1 MKTMQTERETE
12 RAATRVLVVDDEE
25 SQRTALAGMIA
36 LWGYRVETAA
46 DGQEALE
53 KLAHFQ
59 AHVIVTDMM
68 MPRMSGQ
75 ELLKHLKE
83 QGNAPPAIVQTAFG
97 NLETAIS
104 TIHDLGAF
112 WFLEKPV
119 QSQALRLLIER
130 AAAQGRL
137 SEHAERLERELSY
150 HGVLGDMVG
159 KSPKMQE
166 VFSLIRQ
173 VAPSRAA
180 VLITGESGTGKEL
193 AARAIHSLSPRRSG
207 PFVAINCAALP
218 DTLMESE
225 LFGHEKGAFTG
236 AVERR
241 AGCFELAQNGTV
253 LLDEIGDMPVAT
265 QAKLLRVL
273 EDQRVRRLG
282 GKGEI
287 QLDVRVLAST
297 NAPLE
302 HAIREGKFR
311 EDLYY
316 RLNVFPIPLP
326 PLRERREDIPVLVT
340 ALLAE
345 INRKHSTRIT
355 DVTPEVLERMRH
367 HSWPGNIRELR
378 NVVERAAIL
387 AGEGTIRLEHLPPGF
402 GGTVAG
408 FGNRGPDPRS
418 QDVSGHAGHSS
429 EATRESA
436 MSEAKARA
444 EEDALRVPIGTT
456 IEQAERALI
465 ELTLEHTKNNK
476 TRAAEILGISQKTL
490 FNKLKEY
497 GSQSAHSL

>member
-1 MKTMQTERETE
+1 METE
-12 RAATRVLVVDDEE
+12 RTPTRVLVVDDEE
-25 SQRTALAGMIA
+25 SQRTALAAMIA
-36 LWGYRVETAA
+36 LWGYTVETAS
-46 DGQEALE
+46 DGQEALD
-53 KLAHFQ
+53 KLNTFPAN
-59 AHVIVTDMM
+59 VIVTDLM
-68 MPRMSGQ
+68 MPRVSGQ
-75 ELLKHLKE
+75 ELLKRLKE
-83 QGNAPPAIVQTAFG
+83 QGGAPPAIVQTAFG
-97 NLETAIS
+97 NLETAVA

-119 QSQALRLLIER
+119 QSQALKLLIER

-137 SEHAERLERELSY
+137 AEHAERLERQLSY
-150 HGVLGDMVG
+150 RGVLGEMVG
-159 KSPKMQE
+159 ASQKMQE
-166 VFSLIRQ
+166 VFALVQQ

-193 AARAIHSLSPRRSG
+193 AARAIHALSPRRSA

-218 DTLMESE
+218 DTLIESE

-241 AGCFELAQNGTV
+241 AGCFELAQTGTV
-253 LLDEIGDMPVAT
+253 LLDEVGDMPIGT

-282 GKGEI
+282 GKAEI
-287 QLDVRVLAST
+287 QLDVRVIAST

-302 HAIREGKFR
+302 GSIREGKFR

-326 PLRERREDIPVLVT
+326 PLRDRREDIPVLVS
-340 ALLAE
+340 ALLE
-345 INRKHSTRIT
+345 DMNLKHGTKVT
-355 DVTPEVLERMRH
+355 DAGPEFLERLTAY
-367 HSWPGNIRELR
+367 SWPGNVRELR
-378 NVVERAAIL
+378 NVLERAAIL
-387 AGEGTIRLEHLPPGF
+387 AGEGTLKPEHLPPGM
-402 GGTVAG
+402 GGTAG
-408 FGNRGPDPRS
+408 PAP
-418 QDVSGHAGHSS
+418 VSSAASDG
-429 EATRESA
+429 RE
-436 MSEAKARA
+436 
-444 EEDALRVPIGTT
+444 LRVPVGST

-497 GSQSAHSL
+497 GAQGASV